1 MEPKYKLEQ
10 EVIIKPVKKQTL
22 SARESDIG
30 QYAGQL
36 GIVTDY
42 YWLRPNTGE
51 VFYVYTVKIRS
62 SKKEIVLHE
71 DEMKAC

>member
-1 MEPKYKLEQ
+1 MEPAYKLGQ
-10 EVIIKPVKKQTL
+10 KVIIEPVKNQTL
-22 SARESDIG
+22 SARESDIE
-30 QYAGQL
+30 QYAGQR

-51 VFYVYTVKIRS
+51 VFFIYTVKIRDS
-62 SKKEIVLHE
+62 EKEIVLHE